1 MVSPVTLKSN
11 DAILIEEF
19 NTKSII
25 NSYKELGLNVNHFF
39 NTKKLSLYKC
49 KSTGYRFYYP
59 YTSIGDA
66 HFYSELSKVRKNY
79 YSTRWEHRQSLAYLK
94 NEKNVL
100 EIGSGFGIYLSLLAE
115 NKIKGKGLELNPQA
129 IENNIS
135 PYIIENKL
143 IKEESKENP
152 NKYDAVVMF
161 QVLEHIPDVN
171 NFITDALNSLKK
183 GGRFIIGVPNN
194 NPYLFIND
202 KYHTLNLPPHHAGLW
217 NKNSLKSL
225 EKIFPIELEVLEYEP
240 LEESYDQFINHLL
253 SKKQKFYLRK
263 PLSITIKLF
272 PKLLKKI
279 LCHLINGRN
288 VLAVFTKK

>member
-1 MVSPVTLKSN
+1 MVSPVSLKSN
-11 DAILIEEF
+11 DAVLIEEF
-19 NTKSII
+19 NTESII
-25 NSYKELGLNVNHFF
+25 NSYRELGLNVNHFF
-39 NTKKLSLYKC
+39 STKSLSLYKC

-79 YSTRWEHRQSLAYLK
+79 YSTRWEHLQSLAYLK
-94 NEKNVL
+94 NKENVL

-115 NKIKGKGLELNPQA
+115 NKINGKGLELNPQA
-129 IENNIS
+129 IENNNS
-135 PYIIENKL
+135 PYTIENKL
-143 IKEESKENP
+143 IGEESKENP

-161 QVLEHIPDVN
+161 QVLEHVPKVN
-171 NFITDALNSLKK
+171 SFITDALNSLKK
-183 GGRFIIGVPNN
+183 GGKLIIGVPNN

-202 KYHTLNLPPHHAGLW
+202 KHHTLNLPPHHAGLW
-217 NKNSLKSL
+217 NKKSLKSL
-225 EKIFPIELEVLEYEP
+225 EKVFPLELEVIEFEP

-253 SKKQKFYLRK
+253 SNKQNFYYRK
-263 PLSITIKLF
+263 LVNITRKLF

-279 LCHLINGRN
+279 LCRLIKGRN